1 MCRMQAE
8 TIKIVRNP
16 ERSMEIKM
24 NETNI
29 YPYQPVPVP
38 AEPVKPDTEQSCIRK
53 KYFPFFGIGTGVYAL
68 FYAFC
73 MYRNAS
79 GITYPFFIAG
89 SLFFFCLCMKKLG
102 LSIKKGSVCYMAG
115 MLLLGVSTACTA
127 DGRIIFFNHAGA
139 LLLMVGFLLHQFYDD
154 SRWGFCRY
162 LGSMICAIFGSIG
175 EIARPFTDFVC
186 YRRQKTRRKT
196 GKGLYVLIGLA
207 VSVPLFAFVWLLLIS
222 ADRIFMKMTIELFRA
237 LNLLNV
243 IGFVCTAVVMFFAA
257 YGLLSYLCERH
268 LSEKETAGKRAESM
282 VAVTVAL
289 PLTILYVVFSGV
301 QIVCLF
307 LGNVDM
313 AGLTYA
319 EYARQGFFQLLFV
332 CMLNLVLVL
341 AGGHFFKESVLLKAV
356 LTVMSLCTYIMIFS
370 SGFRMI
376 LYIRHYYLTFL
387 RILVLWALVVIFLLL
402 TGVLIQIFAPGFPL
416 FCYGIAVV
424 SALYILLSFSRPDYL
439 IAACNLGNSEGKTVH
454 NFFDADAYHD
464 YWYLSGLCADA
475 APVILPFLESEGYDM
490 KAQGMEAFWETQM
503 DKRRYEPEEYW
514 GYLYLENL
522 HEDVDDMGIR
532 AFNFSRYA
540 ARSTLKNYASAH

>member
-1 MCRMQAE
+1 
-8 TIKIVRNP
+8 
-16 ERSMEIKM
+16 M
-24 NETNI
+24 NETNL
-29 YPYQPVPVP
+29 YPYQPAAAPAVP
-38 AEPVKPDTEQSCIRK
+38 AKPETEQSRIRK

-89 SLFFFCLCMKKLG
+89 SLFFFCLCMKKFG
-102 LSIKKGSVCYMAG
+102 LAVKKGSVCYMAG
-115 MLLLGVSTACTA
+115 MLLLGISTACTA
-127 DGRIIFFNHAGA
+127 DARIVFFNHAGV

-162 LGSMICAIFGSIG
+162 LGSMICTVFGSIG
-175 EIARPFTDFVC
+175 EIAKPFTDLAC
-186 YRRQKTRRKT
+186 YRRQKSGGRS
-196 GKGLYVLIGLA
+196 GKWMYLLIGLA
-207 VSVPLFAFVWLLLIS
+207 VAVPLLAFVWLLLLS
-222 ADRIFMKMTIELFRA
+222 ADRIFMNMTMEMFRA

-243 IGFVCTAVVMFFAA
+243 IGFVCTAVFMFFAA
-257 YGLLSYLCERH
+257 YGLLTYLSERH
-268 LSEKETAGKRAESM
+268 LSEQAAEHKKAESM

-289 PLTILYVVFSGV
+289 PLTLLYMVFCGV

-307 LGNVDM
+307 LGHVDM
-313 AGLTYA
+313 AGMTYA

-341 AGGHFFKESVLLKAV
+341 AGGHFFRESVLLKAV

-370 SGFRMI
+370 SGVRMI

-387 RILVLWALVVIFLLL
+387 RILVLWALAVIFLLL
-402 TGVLIQIFAPGFPL
+402 TGVLIRIYAPGFPL
-416 FCYGIAVV
+416 FRYGIAVV
-424 SALYILLSFSRPDYL
+424 SVLYILLSFSRPDYL
-439 IAACNLGNSEGKTVH
+439 IAACNLGNSEGKSVH

-490 KAQGMEAFWETQM
+490 KAEGMETFLETQA
-503 DKRRYEPEEYW
+503 DKRRYEPEEFW
-514 GYLYLENL
+514 GYCYLENL
-522 HEDVDDMGIR
+522 HEDVDDRGIR

-540 ARSTLKNYASAH
+540 AQSALRKYASAP